1 MLVLNVT
8 SIAWHKFFGY
18 FFNIALIFNSLLNYN
33 RVLVIF
39 TLKMF
44 LIFEKK
50 IDKFDLDL
58 IDTDR

>member
-1 MLVLNVT
+1 MLLLLLDINFLA
-8 SIAWHKFFGY
+8 I
-18 FFNIALIFNSLLNYN
+18 FFNIAFIFNSLLNYN
-33 RVLVIF
+33 RVLVIS